1 MDIEEIVKSRAKR
14 LGYDV
19 FLAPSIPE
27 KKLQNAVAD
36 IAKGLVKPEDVIAVW
51 DNTMFGA
58 CDVGLLFA
66 KDSFHYRA
74 MFKAPI
80 HIRYE
85 DVGVALV
92 EGVFQKDLI
101 VASREYRQLCKIENI
116 KFDGDVAADILNGIA
131 MARDTEEAAAEANDT
146 SRADEIRT
154 LKEQI
159 KSLEKRRS
167 FSRWILCVGLLI
179 VWGSAFCLFRSGVWS
194 AKMAW
199 RVSCIIMMVIAGLC
213 MFVFDDGNSDES
225 SGDAGKLKVLK
236 RRLKELEKIDG
247 VNNVASG
254 GEGE

>member
-1 MDIEEIVKSRAKR
+1 MDIEEIVKSRAKK
-14 LGYDV
+14 LGSDV
-19 FLAPSIPE
+19 FLAPSIPGE
-27 KKLQNAVAD
+27 KLQNAVAD
-36 IAKGLVKPEDVIAVW
+36 IAKGLVKPEDVVAVW

-74 MFKAPI
+74 MFKAPL

-85 DVGVALV
+85 DVGVASV

-116 KFDGDVAADILNGIA
+116 KFDGDVAADILNVIS
-131 MARDTEEAAAEANDT
+131 MAQTTEEDAGEGETANRT
-146 SRADEIRT
+146 EEIRS

-159 KSLEKRRS
+159 KSLEKKRS
-167 FSRWILCVGLLI
+167 FSNWIILAGLLI
-179 VWGSAFCLFRSGVWS
+179 VGGVAFYLFSSGVWS

-199 RVSCIIMMVIAGLC
+199 RVSCIIMMVIAGFC
-213 MFVFDDGNSDES
+213 KFVFDDGNSDES

-236 RRLKELEKIDG
+236 RRLKELEKVDG